1 MREKN
6 SWNFYLCISHR
17 CLTKDGH
24 GSSPMSLN
32 SQLMEELQGSQ
43 LNDNNILNFPLLTQ
57 VNVFT
62 SRRLTHPRAAW
73 EEGEKCPW
81 TEDFES
87 LGGPAT
93 RSVNTRHISPVTED
107 VGGRGRLLMPRSV
120 HVTLIHWGWS
130 GTPHEQSQSNWNLL
144 EVSKFHLFLAP
155 GPRPGDI
162 GEGLTRW
169 EQFPWT
175 SLVVQW
181 VRIHLSAQGTWFDS
195 WSGTIPH
202 AVRQLTLCS
211 ATREATAR
219 GQQRRCRHR
228 EQTCRHG
235 GDGGGT
241 TRE

>member
-6 SWNFYLCISHR
+6 SWKFYLCISHR

-24 GSSPMSLN
+24 RSSPMSLN

-93 RSVNTRHISPVTED
+93 RSVNTGHISPVTED

-144 EVSKFHLFLAP
+144 EVSKFHWFLAP

-169 EQFPWT
+169 EVSLDFPCGPVGKNPPVSAGDMVWF
-175 SLVVQW
+175 LVW
-181 VRIHLSAQGTWFDS
+181 DDS
-195 WSGTIPH
+195 T
-202 AVRQLTLCS
+202 C
-211 ATREATAR
+211 REATNPVLCNK
-219 GQQRRCRHR
+219 GSHS
-228 EQTCRHG
+228 
-235 GDGGGT
+235 
-241 TRE
+241 